1 VTERPEP
8 PRAGASRPPRI
19 RPTTGPRAHRP
30 PPPSRSSHTPGS
42 ILRAAGGA
50 SLAVA
55 AVALGI
61 GLLLVATSED
71 PDDGDSPVVAAE
83 PPPVQPPPSESGFV
97 PPPPLPLPLNPP
109 PVGEELSGAE
119 EVEPPSGEVAPVSEV
134 TVTVLQQPDTGL
146 AEPMAATLRR
156 TGWAVGFVGNYR
168 GQPLGATTVFHVE
181 GREQEARR
189 LAAEVGATR
198 IAVAPSTLRGADLT
212 LTVESG

>member
-1 VTERPEP
+1 MTERPDP
-8 PRAGASRPPRI
+8 PSAGTSRPPRL
-19 RPTTGPRAHRP
+19 RPTTGPRAQP
-30 PPPSRSSHTPGS
+30 PPAAPRSSHTPGS
-42 ILRAAGGA
+42 LLRAAGGA

-61 GLLLVATSED
+61 GLLLVATSDD
-71 PDDGDSPVVAAE
+71 PDDSASPVVTAE

-109 PVGEELSGAE
+109 PVGEALPDEDEGPDDGV
-119 EVEPPSGEVAPVSEV
+119 VEPVSDV

-156 TGWAVGFVGNYR
+156 TGWDVGYVGNYR

-181 GREQEARR
+181 GREDEARR

-198 IAVAPSTLRGADLT
+198 ISVAPSTLRGADLT